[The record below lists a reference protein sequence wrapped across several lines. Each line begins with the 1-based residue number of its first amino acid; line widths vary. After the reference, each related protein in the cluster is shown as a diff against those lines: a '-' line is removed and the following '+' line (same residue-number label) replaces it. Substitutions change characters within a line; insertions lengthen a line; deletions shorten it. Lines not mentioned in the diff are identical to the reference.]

1 MSLSKFK
8 PVLPTEMDEAFE
20 ELYAEFDRTFG
31 IPSSANPISSISVN
45 NKRSSAQ
52 IDNQASKFKKLDEA
66 TTYQKMTDLEAFEA
80 ELFAEYISPQND
92 QIQPEDVDNDDGVY
106 DGAST
111 GSGEEDED
119 DDDDAGAEEP
129 TPFCEP
135 CSSPKKLFK
144 SSDNDLKNY
153 AFNIP
158 RMFIGKCNSECK
170 FGGNCVEATTIKDMK
185 SMVIDFW
192 DDYECPAPSAATRRL
207 KLISILSKARNANDD
222 QFHFYA
228 GCKDHDN
235 REVCEA
241 AYLIL
246 LGISNSSHASKAPG
260 QWKRVKK
267 YIKEGKDLSG
277 IKYHASEE
285 KLLKAEN
292 KSNKFQSA
300 STFIQFFAREFG
312 DTIPGSEGKK

>member
-8 PVLPTEMDEAFE
+8 PVLPTEMDEALE
-20 ELYAEFDRTFG
+20 ELYAEIDRTYG
-31 IPSSANPISSISVN
+31 IPSSANAVSSTSTSS
-45 NKRSSAQ
+45 KRSYAQ
-52 IDNQASKFKKLDEA
+52 PDNSASKFKKLDEA
-66 TTYQKMTDLEAFEA
+66 TQMTDLEAFEA
-80 ELFAEYISPQND
+80 ELFAEYISPDND
-92 QIQPEDVDNDDGVY
+92 QVQPEDVADDFVNDGT
-106 DGAST
+106 ST
-111 GSGEEDED
+111 DSGEEDVD
-119 DDDDAGAEEP
+119 DDDTGGAEP
-129 TPFCEP
+129 TPSCEP
-135 CSSPKKLFK
+135 CSSPKKFFK

-192 DDYECPAPSAATRRL
+192 DEYDCPAPSAATRRL
-207 KLISILSKARNANDD
+207 KLISILSKARNANDN

-241 AYLIL
+241 AFLIL

-260 QWKRVKK
+260 QWKRVKT

-300 STFIQFFAREFG
+300 STFIQYFAREFG

>member
-1 MSLSKFK
+1 
-8 PVLPTEMDEAFE
+8 MDEALE
-20 ELYAEFDRTFG
+20 ELYAEFDRTYG
-31 IPSSANPISSISVN
+31 IPSSANPISSTSGN

-52 IDNQASKFKKLDEA
+52 IDNPTSKFKRLDEA
-66 TTYQKMTDLEAFEA
+66 TTTYQMTDLEEFEA
-80 ELFAEYISPQND
+80 ELFAEYISPEND
-92 QIQPEDVDNDDGVY
+92 QIQPEDVDDDDVNDGT
-106 DGAST
+106 ST
-111 GSGEEDED
+111 DSGEEED
-119 DDDDAGAEEP
+119 DVDAGAEEP
-129 TPFCEP
+129 TPTCEP
-135 CSSPKKLFK
+135 CSSSEKLFK

-158 RMFIGKCNSECK
+158 RMFIGRCNSECK
-170 FGGNCVEATTIKDMK
+170 FGGNCVQATTIQDMH

-192 DDYECPAPSAATRRL
+192 DDYDCPAPSAATRRL
-207 KLISILSKARNANDD
+207 KLISILSKARNANDN

-241 AYLIL
+241 AFLIL
-246 LGISNSSHASKAPG
+246 LGISNNSRASKAPG

-300 STFIQFFAREFG
+300 SSFIQYFAREFG

>member
-8 PVLPTEMDEAFE
+8 PVLPTEMDEALE
-20 ELYAEFDRTFG
+20 ELYAEFDRTYG
-31 IPSSANPISSISVN
+31 IPSSANPISSTTVN
-45 NKRSSAQ
+45 KKRSSAQ
-52 IDNQASKFKKLDEA
+52 IDNPASKYKKLDEA
-66 TTYQKMTDLEAFEA
+66 TTHHQMTDLEAFEA
-80 ELFAEYISPQND
+80 DLFAEYISPEND
-92 QIQPEDVDNDDGVY
+92 QVQPEDVDDDDVNDGTCTD
-106 DGAST
+106 
-111 GSGEEDED
+111 SGEED
-119 DDDDAGAEEP
+119 DDDDADAEP
-129 TPFCEP
+129 TPSCEP
-135 CSSPKKLFK
+135 CSSSEKMFK

-192 DDYECPAPSAATRRL
+192 DDYDCPAPSAATRRL
-207 KLISILSKARNANDD
+207 KLISILSKARNANDN

-241 AYLIL
+241 AFLIL
-246 LGISNSSHASKAPG
+246 LGISNSSHTSKAPG

-300 STFIQFFAREFG
+300 STFIQYFAREFG

>member
-1 MSLSKFK
+1 MLLIFREC
-8 PVLPTEMDEAFE
+8 LLENAI
-20 ELYAEFDRTFG
+20 R
-31 IPSSANPISSISVN
+31 
-45 NKRSSAQ
+45 NK
-52 IDNQASKFKKLDEA
+52 
-66 TTYQKMTDLEAFEA
+66 
-80 ELFAEYISPQND
+80 
-92 QIQPEDVDNDDGVY
+92 
-106 DGAST
+106 
-111 GSGEEDED
+111 
-119 DDDDAGAEEP
+119 
-129 TPFCEP
+129 
-135 CSSPKKLFK
+135 
-144 SSDNDLKNY
+144 
-153 AFNIP
+153 
-158 RMFIGKCNSECK
+158 CK
-170 FGGNCVEATTIKDMK
+170 FGGNCVEATTIQDMK

-192 DDYECPAPSAATRRL
+192 DDYDCPAPSAATRRL
-207 KLISILSKARNANDD
+207 KLISILSKARNANDN

-241 AYLIL
+241 AFLIL
-246 LGISNSSHASKAPG
+246 LGISNNSCASKAPG

-300 STFIQFFAREFG
+300 SSFIQYFAREFG